1 MSIWYVY
8 HTYCTYIHGKTPYTY
23 IYTYMHIHKH
33 TQILTCRICKKEYTG
48 STITRFRERFNQ
60 YKPNLKLYDE
70 RRRDFKQEKLWE
82 HF

>member
-1 MSIWYVY
+1 
-8 HTYCTYIHGKTPYTY
+8 
-23 IYTYMHIHKH
+23 MHIHKH
-33 TQILTCRICKKEYTG
+33 IQILTCRICKKEYTG

-60 YKPNLKLYDE
+60 YKPNLKLYGE